1 MFVDRASIH
10 CLAGSGGNGCNSHI
24 RSRNMKYPKPTGGDG
39 GNGGSVFLKASKDV
53 HTLLDLQMKK
63 TFRGGRGKHGGSNNM
78 TGAEGTDLCLNVPL
92 GTEIYDA
99 ETDHL
104 LADLCEAGTEVKVS
118 KGGAGGKGNN
128 RRAESTPGHEGE
140 TKTIRLE
147 LKLIADVGIVG
158 FPNAGKSTLI
168 SHVTNAKSRIAAFPF
183 TTKAPV
189 LGVVKSDYGDA
200 LVVADIPGLIE
211 GAHEGRGLGDRFL
224 RHVERTRMFLHIID
238 MAAVEG
244 RDPVEDFHVIEN
256 ELKSYSSAFAQR
268 ESFLVANKMDVPE
281 AEANLVKFRRS
292 IKQEIFGISAVTG
305 AGLKELVLALFK
317 RLNR

>member
-1 MFVDRASIH
+1 MDNTFISLINPQAANRQVLVGDRKVLDYVRHFAPSFMFAAS
-10 CLAGSGGNGCNSHI
+10 
-24 RSRNMKYPKPTGGDG
+24 
-39 GNGGSVFLKASKDV
+39 
-53 HTLLDLQMKK
+53 
-63 TFRGGRGKHGGSNNM
+63 
-78 TGAEGTDLCLNVPL
+78 GAPSC
-92 GTEIYDA
+92 IA
-99 ETDHL
+99 
-104 LADLCEAGTEVKVS
+104 AAMAAFEVMQ
-118 KGGAGGKGNN
+118 
-128 RRAESTPGHEGE
+128 EEPW
-140 TKTIRLE
+140 RLE
-147 LKLIADVGIVG
+147 KLRENYTYMKDELTAMG
-158 FPNAGKSTLI
+158 FELSDTESAIIPIYVRDNERTLEFWRMLLEDYAVYTNPFI
-168 SHVTNAKSRIAAFPF
+168 SPGVRPRHSLLRTSYMAKSRIAAFPF

-281 AEANLVKFRRS
+281 AEANLVKFKRS
-292 IKQEIFGISAVTG
+292 IKQEIFEISAATG